1 MVEARLKRMKE
12 AEGYIEA
19 DIAANLS
26 YFQDCVSSLTRC
38 EERLAAEAEG
48 ISEQIDG
55 SQVSGGMCA
64 HAHAFATCARTCARM
79 RAPAIVTRTSP
90 PPSHTHTHIH
100 THTLSLSL
108 FLFLPLSL
116 SHPMRA
122 EQTRLAF
129 VTPSSTRGHV
139 HAPLHTLAR
148 SHGRAQRSVRAAP
161 CTACAVHRGKRAEL
175 VNTHTPA
182 SSGRMLP
189 TAVM

>member
-100 THTLSLSL
+100 THTHSLSLS
-108 FLFLPLSL
+108 FSFSLSL
-116 SHPMRA
+116 SPTQCVLSKHA
-122 EQTRLAF
+122 LHSSRLAALGAMC
-129 VTPSSTRGHV
+129 THRCTHSHAHTAAPSAAFALRH
-139 HAPLHTLAR
+139 
-148 SHGRAQRSVRAAP
+148 AQRALCTEESVQ
-161 CTACAVHRGKRAEL
+161 
-175 VNTHTPA
+175 
-182 SSGRMLP
+182 SS
-189 TAVM
+189 